1 MVVRLCANDYHHYCY
16 IDDGFQ
22 GRNHFVKGLLH
33 SVQPIALENAPVYR
47 QNRRMWTI
55 LDTVNFGKVAQIEI
69 GALLVG
75 ARIGKFD
82 KNGKARAI
90 PGHNLTIGAL
100 GIFILWIGWFGFN
113 GASTVSMTGDD
124 TIANAG
130 LVFYT
135 TNLCTWLLYTSDA
148 ADEH

>member
-1 MVVRLCANDYHHYCY
+1 MILRLCANDYHHYCY

-69 GALLVG
+69 DVYK
-75 ARIGKFD
+75 RQMQD
-82 KNGKARAI
+82 KTQKQVAEVLGRNQVAISRMEKNTLEKLRRA
-90 PGHNLTIGAL
+90 
-100 GIFILWIGWFGFN
+100 
-113 GASTVSMTGDD
+113 MM
-124 TIANAG
+124 
-130 LVFYT
+130 
-135 TNLCTWLLYTSDA
+135 
-148 ADEH
+148 

>member
-1 MVVRLCANDYHHYCY
+1 MILRLCANDYHHYCY

-69 GALLVG
+69 GALLKKG
-75 ARIGKFD
+75 HIDLLPEIKECIKGD
-82 KNGKARAI
+82 KEVRVIQGQ
-90 PGHNLTIGAL
+90 H
-100 GIFILWIGWFGFN
+100 
-113 GASTVSMTGDD
+113 
-124 TIANAG
+124 IANRT
-130 LVFYT
+130 VF
-135 TNLCTWLLYTSDA
+135 
-148 ADEH
+148 